1 LQSLRLR
8 QTYEAHSGYA
18 FKDTI
23 LDKLW
28 LSHADEAIHHDYH
41 HTVNTGNF
49 GTEYMDWL
57 FGTEDGFMAGGG
69 VQGYLAKKEEFRKKS
84 KN

>member
-1 LQSLRLR
+1 M
-8 QTYEAHSGYA
+8 
-18 FKDTI
+18 
-23 LDKLW
+23 LW

-57 FGTEDGFMAGGG
+57 FGTEDGFMASGG
-69 VQGYLAKKEEFRKKS
+69 VEGYLAKK
-84 KN
+84 KNKNNNNNTKGSETNEST

>member
-1 LQSLRLR
+1 
-8 QTYEAHSGYA
+8 
-18 FKDTI
+18 
-23 LDKLW
+23 
-28 LSHADEAIHHDYH
+28 
-41 HTVNTGNF
+41 VNTGNF

-69 VQGYLAKKEEFRKKS
+69 VQGYLAKKEELLKKS